1 MIAVNTQ
8 TIIFL
13 QALLMGAVFG
23 VIYDL
28 FRIFRIAVPLPA
40 GAVVAEDVIYF
51 VFCSFMS
58 FFLTMTVNFGQVRFF
73 ILLGELL
80 GFLLYYLTLGTLVM
94 KCAQRLI
101 ACIRWIFRALWKLL
115 LRPVVLLIRWIGR
128 KVGRLF
134 GKLEKNAK
142 KAVQK
147 HRKHLQT
154 RRILLYNYFK
164 NRRSLSSK
172 KRKIFRRNK

>member
-1 MIAVNTQ
+1 MRRQVGREGLDRGQYADDY
-8 TIIFL
+8 FS
-13 QALLMGAVFG
+13 AGAFNGSG
-23 VIYDL
+23 VWGDI
-28 FRIFRIAVPLPA
+28 RPVPYFPDRCPSSA

-134 GKLEKNAK
+134 GE
-142 KAVQK
+142 
-147 HRKHLQT
+147 T
-154 RRILLYNYFK
+154 G
-164 NRRSLSSK
+164 K
-172 KRKIFRRNK
+172 KREKSCAKTQKTLANKANIIV